1 MPRFGSCC
9 LAFLLALAGCSST
22 LLETRVTVPDLP
34 LTDDDEAALG
44 LQIDRELKDRNVKR
58 VRDERVLDY
67 TDDLFERITGRDRRD
82 TTSPWHLHLIDDPNR
97 IDSFSTAGG
106 HVYVHSGLLRAAQDE
121 AEVVAAIAHELGH
134 AAAKHE
140 LRYMVQTFGAATM
153 TRLARNDPAALA
165 DVAQRYVE
173 SGGRAT
179 HTAEEENAADAYA
192 MKLASTAG
200 YAPRSIE
207 TFFEGLQ
214 RRQQDAAWLARHP
227 VSGSRNANV
236 NMVLS
241 RDHLKGTARN
251 PERLQAIKRILEPG
265 VPVSAASSA
274 DARYELL
281 KFFGVE
287 SVDDELPDIERVM
300 R

>member
-9 LAFLLALAGCSST
+9 LVFLLALAGCTST

-44 LQIDRELKDRNVKR
+44 LQIDRELKDRDVKL
-58 VRDERVLDY
+58 VTDERVLEY
-67 TDDLFERITGRDRRD
+67 THDLFERITGRDRRD
-82 TTSPWHLHLIDDPNR
+82 TTSPFHLHVIDDPNR
-97 IDSFSTAGG
+97 IDSFSTPGG

-121 AEVVAAIAHELGH
+121 AEVVAAIGHELGH

-140 LRYMVQTFGAATM
+140 LRHLVQTFGAATM
-153 TRLARNDPAALA
+153 TRVAHDDAAALA
-165 DVAQRYVE
+165 EVARRYVE

-179 HTAEEENAADAYA
+179 HTAEEETSADAYA
-192 MKLASTAG
+192 MKLAAGAG

-214 RRQQDAAWLARHP
+214 RRQRDAAWLARHP
-227 VSGSRNANV
+227 VSGSRTANV
-236 NMVLS
+236 NRVLS
-241 RDHLKGTARN
+241 RDKLQGTTRN
-251 PERLQAIKRILEPG
+251 PERLQAIKRVLEPG
-265 VPVSAASSA
+265 APVSAASSA

-287 SVDDELPDIERVM
+287 AVDDELPDIERVM